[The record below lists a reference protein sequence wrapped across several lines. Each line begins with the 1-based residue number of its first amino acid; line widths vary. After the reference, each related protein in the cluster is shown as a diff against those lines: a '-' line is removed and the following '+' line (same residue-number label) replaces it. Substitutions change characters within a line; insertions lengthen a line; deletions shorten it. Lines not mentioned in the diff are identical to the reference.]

1 MPGTVG
7 VEDDRGAPPARP
19 QKRMECTML
28 KIECSPCGET
38 LFATDEAE
46 LVRLTAQHARAEH
59 GVELFS
65 EEILAMAQPAR

>member
-1 MPGTVG
+1 
-7 VEDDRGAPPARP
+7 
-19 QKRMECTML
+19 ML

-46 LVRLTAQHARAEH
+46 LVRLTGQHARAED
-59 GVELFS
+59 GVELSS